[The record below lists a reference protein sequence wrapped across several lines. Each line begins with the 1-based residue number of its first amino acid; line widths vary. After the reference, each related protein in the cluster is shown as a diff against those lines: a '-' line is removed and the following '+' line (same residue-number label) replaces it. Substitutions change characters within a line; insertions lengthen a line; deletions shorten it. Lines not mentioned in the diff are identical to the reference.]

1 MATKV
6 KKPTEI
12 HVVWL
17 HYDPIAAWKAGRQ
30 ATLSIS
36 DGKKTDLYLVRPHF
50 EGGSISY
57 WALEKCREV
66 AISLEKGEHD
76 EYHVRADFTKCDC
89 AWGVYKPNDKACKHR
104 VGVAKALLDLE
115 SIRRPEP
122 SCEKAGA
129 A

>member
-12 HVVWL
+12 NVNWL
-17 HYDPIAAWKAGRQ
+17 HFDPIAAWKAGRQ

-50 EGGSISY
+50 EGGDISY
-57 WALEKCREV
+57 WALEKCREAGV
-66 AISLEKGEHD
+66 CLAKGEHE
-76 EYHVRADFTKCDC
+76 EYHVFADFSGCDC
-89 AWGVYKPNDKACKHR
+89 PWSVYKPGAKPCRHKI
-104 VGVAKALLDLE
+104 GMAKALIDLE
-115 SIRRPEP
+115 SARRPNP
-122 SCEKAGA
+122 QEKAGA

>member
-57 WALEKCREV
+57 WALEKCREAGV
-66 AISLEKGEHD
+66 CLAKGEHE
-76 EYHVRADFTKCDC
+76 EYHVFADFSGCDC
-89 AWGVYKPNDKACKHR
+89 PWSVYKPGAKPCRHKI
-104 VGVAKALLDLE
+104 GMAKALIDLE
-115 SIRRPEP
+115 SARRPNP
-122 SCEKAGA
+122 QEKAGA